1 MNGNRISWKPNE
13 QTAVANE
20 VHRIWQRDP
29 TVHIVAAVDQAQ
41 RMVLDAD
48 RHRNL
53 RNARPNELRPW
64 LDRELEQIKAIAE
77 RRAAADS
84 LFSALPTAKDVVM
97 LDDAAPSSS
106 EPAAIEAPAIADA
119 AATDEAVT
127 DEPAP
132 APKARKTMTHWRDH
146 EQRAIVEKALDLME
160 RWPDIKLLEAFRKA
174 QPLVIETER
183 QRDLD
188 TWARVSRWAEPL
200 IELVKLDRQIAAAR
214 EHEERERIDRERA
227 ELAEREAAQQA
238 RRDAEAREREEQEA
252 AAQRAFDERV
262 EAEVQTRMHALPF
275 ESLIRTFAVKV
286 AREAI
291 TAFSDELQSS
301 IMSSVVTAATEAVQ
315 RADTTPTTDE
325 ASHLVVRPTNRLPRV
340 GVVGLL
346 NQQEQDIER
355 AFKGRVS
362 FVFVKSQHEGGNAHG
377 GHGMLEKC
385 RTCDLVISMT
395 DHVGADVAAS
405 SKKLHVPFK
414 EIGGKVS
421 ALKSWLNE
429 WLDGGIALKAA

>member
-29 TVHIVAAVDQAQ
+29 SIHIVLAVDQAQ
-41 RMVLDAD
+41 RAVLDAD

-53 RNARPNELRPW
+53 RNARPNELKPW
-64 LDRELEQIKAIAE
+64 LDRELETIRAMAE

-84 LFSALPTAKDVVM
+84 LFSAPPNVAVIVPPTPAP
-97 LDDAAPSSS
+97 DDAAPSSS
-106 EPAAIEAPAIADA
+106 EPAATNAD
-119 AATDEAVT
+119 DAVT
-127 DEPAP
+127 DET
-132 APKARKTMTHWRDH
+132 PKASRKTTHWRDV
-146 EQRAIVEKALDLME
+146 EKRAVAEKALEMME
-160 RWPDIKLLEAFRKA
+160 RWPDMKKLEAFRKA
-174 QPLVIETER
+174 QELVIEPER
-183 QRDLD
+183 QRDISGWSLISA
-188 TWARVSRWAEPL
+188 WADPMVDLIKTDREIAEA
-200 IELVKLDRQIAAAR
+200 QAR
-214 EHEERERIDRERA
+214 EERERIEREN
-227 ELAEREAAQQA
+227 AERIEHEAAQQA

-252 AAQRAFDERV
+252 ATQRAIDERV
-262 EAEVQTRMHALPF
+262 EAEVQARMRLLPF
-275 ESLIRTFAVKV
+275 ESLIRMFALKV

-291 TAFSDELQSS
+291 AAFSDELQTS
-301 IMSSVVTAATEAVQ
+301 IMSSVITAAAESVQ
-315 RADTTPTTDE
+315 RAETTPSDDE

-346 NQQEQDIER
+346 NQQEHDIER
-355 AFKGRVS
+355 AFAGRVS
-362 FVFVKSQHEGGNAHG
+362 FVFVKSQREGGNAHG
-377 GHGMLEKC
+377 GHGMLDKC

-395 DHVGADVAAS
+395 DHVGADVAAAA
-405 SKKLHVPFK
+405 KKLHVPFK